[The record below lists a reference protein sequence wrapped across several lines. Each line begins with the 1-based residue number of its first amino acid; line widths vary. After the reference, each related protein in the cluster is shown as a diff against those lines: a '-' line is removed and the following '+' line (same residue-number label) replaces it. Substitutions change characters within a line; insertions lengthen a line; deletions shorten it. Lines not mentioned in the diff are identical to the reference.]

1 MSDLPTSELER
12 QLSDLTTWSGQ
23 TPGLWRR
30 AVLAAGPTVSAQRTR
45 VLGRRVPIWLV
56 AGAAAALVLFA
67 VGLWASQSHKLRGI
81 GQGMTVRREPTAST
95 TNTDWFPQS
104 ASTGES
110 AVGIPATLRRAYA
123 VGDEVAG
130 APFATYEL
138 DGDAARGDRTM
149 GGGGRMSPPAGSATP
164 APSSGGERGA
174 EPSGERQVIRKATI
188 ELVTKDVRATFLK
201 ATQLISEAR
210 GEYVQDSGLTGEPN
224 RMEGNLTLRVA
235 AERLP
240 EMLNELR
247 GLGEVRAEK
256 SGGEDVTTQVVDLE
270 ARLRNEQ
277 RVEAEMLQL
286 LEKRQDAPLKEILEL
301 RSALSGVR
309 QTIEQLTGQ
318 RERLGRLVSLAT
330 VLVIIRP
337 ADAPAQP
344 PPPAPGLGAYFL
356 RVFDEAWRDGLMFL
370 MNTLLALLSIFI
382 GGLIWWV
389 LLLIAIL
396 WVRAYRRRRRAAVG
410 GNPISR

>member
-1 MSDLPTSELER
+1 MSDMPTPQLDEQLGELTAWR
-12 QLSDLTTWSGQ
+12 GP
-23 TPGLWRR
+23 TPELWRR
-30 AVLAAGPTVSAQRTR
+30 ALAATAS
-45 VLGRRVPIWLV
+45 RRKWGFPSIFRSQASLCIAV
-56 AGAAAALVLFA
+56 GAAAAAIFIT
-67 VGLWASQSHKLRGI
+67 VGVFTHRGRSNGEQSADVTDSPPGPA
-81 GQGMTVRREPTAST
+81 TVRPSTEDLEGARYYSVASSPEKAQT
-95 TNTDWFPQS
+95 VDDIARMRNSILADRDD
-104 ASTGES
+104 
-110 AVGIPATLRRAYA
+110 ATRRGGRPRA
-123 VGDEVAG
+123 
-130 APFATYEL
+130 
-138 DGDAARGDRTM
+138 
-149 GGGGRMSPPAGSATP
+149 GGGASPPASPATP
-164 APSSGGERGA
+164 PPSSGGERGA